1 MLKIKSKQLYRV
13 KITIEK
19 FILDIVL
26 PNRCVR
32 CQREG
37 GIFCDRCKKYISIIN
52 PGYVMNDMY
61 GFEKLLVAGLKEGW
75 FERLVRDFK
84 YKGRRDYGEFLA
96 EKLGELIFGEVK
108 RMKLND
114 RSSEVK
120 RMKLDNRSSEVE
132 RIRLDDRSSEVERI
146 RLDDRSSD
154 KSGDIAIEVSRMMDA
169 ETRENRKIVLVPL
182 PTIRKHIRERGF
194 DHTLRLC
201 FELENFLQKRL
212 EGLGVKVEYQ
222 DLLVRKNKTVQV
234 GKEKKER
241 MRQAEKAYGIREGIK
256 IENRTLYIL
265 VDDVTTTGASLA
277 AAKKILQTDRVWA
290 AVLMKE
296 R

>member
-19 FILDIVL
+19 FILDMVL

-37 GIFCDRCKKYISIIN
+37 GIFCDRCKKYINITNS
-52 PGYVMNDMY
+52 GYVMEGVY
-61 GFEKLLVAGLKEGW
+61 GFKKLLVAGLKEGW
-75 FERLVRDFK
+75 FERMVRDYK

-96 EKLGELIFGEVK
+96 EKLSEVIFG
-108 RMKLND
+108 
-114 RSSEVK
+114 EVK

-132 RIRLDDRSSEVERI
+132 RIKLDDRSSEVKRMK
-146 RLDDRSSD
+146 LDDRLSGR
-154 KSGDIAIEVSRMMDA
+154 SGDVPVEVSGMMDV
-169 ETRENRKIVLVPL
+169 EMQEIRKIVLIPL

-234 GKEKKER
+234 GKVKKER

>member
-19 FILDIVL
+19 FILDMVL

-52 PGYVMNDMY
+52 PGYVMEDMY

-75 FERLVRDFK
+75 FEKMVRDFK

-96 EKLGELIFGEVK
+96 EKLGEVIFGEVK
-108 RMKLND
+108 R
-114 RSSEVK
+114 
-120 RMKLDNRSSEVE
+120 
-132 RIRLDDRSSEVERI
+132 
-146 RLDDRSSD
+146 
-154 KSGDIAIEVSRMMDA
+154 IEI
-169 ETRENRKIVLVPL
+169 RKIVLVPL

-212 EGLGVKVEYQ
+212 EKLGMKVEYE

-241 MRQAEKAYGIREGIK
+241 VKQAEKAYGILEGVK
-256 IENRTLYIL
+256 IENKTLYIL

-277 AAKKILQTDRVWA
+277 AAKKILQANLVWA

>member
-1 MLKIKSKQLYRV
+1 MVKIKSKQLYRV

-19 FILDIVL
+19 FILDMVL

-61 GFEKLLVAGLKEGW
+61 GFEKLVIAGVKEGW
-75 FERLVRDFK
+75 FERMVRDFK

-96 EKLGELIFGEVK
+96 EKLGEGILGEIKRMRFGDELSNKSGEVTCGVLRK
-108 RMKLND
+108 
-114 RSSEVK
+114 
-120 RMKLDNRSSEVE
+120 VE
-132 RIRLDDRSSEVERI
+132 TEIKEIRQ
-146 RLDDRSSD
+146 
-154 KSGDIAIEVSRMMDA
+154 
-169 ETRENRKIVLVPL
+169 IVLVPL
-182 PTIRKHIRERGF
+182 PTIRKHIWERGF

-212 EGLGVKVEYQ
+212 DDFGISVEYQ

-241 MRQAEKAYGIREGIK
+241 VKQAEKAYGICEGVK
-256 IENRTLYIL
+256 LDTSTLYVL
-265 VDDVTTTGASLA
+265 VDDVTTTGASLV
-277 AAKKILQTDRVWA
+277 AAKKILQANLVWA

>member
-19 FILDIVL
+19 FILDMVL

-52 PGYVMNDMY
+52 PGYVMEDVY

-96 EKLGELIFGEVK
+96 EKLGEVILGEIKRMRFGDELSNKSGEVTCGVLRK
-108 RMKLND
+108 
-114 RSSEVK
+114 
-120 RMKLDNRSSEVE
+120 VE
-132 RIRLDDRSSEVERI
+132 TEIKEIRQ
-146 RLDDRSSD
+146 
-154 KSGDIAIEVSRMMDA
+154 
-169 ETRENRKIVLVPL
+169 IVLVPL

-212 EGLGVKVEYQ
+212 DDFGISVEYQ

-241 MRQAEKAYGIREGIK
+241 VKQAEKAYGICEGVK
-256 IENRTLYIL
+256 LDTSTLYVL
-265 VDDVTTTGASLA
+265 VDDVTTTGASLV
-277 AAKKILQTDRVWA
+277 AAKKILQANLVWA

>member
-19 FILDIVL
+19 FILDMVL

-52 PGYVMNDMY
+52 PGYVMNDVY

-75 FERLVRDFK
+75 FERMVRDFK

-96 EKLGELIFGEVK
+96 EKLGEVIFGEVK
-108 RMKLND
+108 R
-114 RSSEVK
+114 
-120 RMKLDNRSSEVE
+120 
-132 RIRLDDRSSEVERI
+132 IRFDDRSSEVERI
-146 RLDDRSSD
+146 KLGDRSSN
-154 KSGDIAIEVSRMMDA
+154 KSGEVTCGVLRKV
-169 ETRENRKIVLVPL
+169 ETEIKEIRQIVLVPL

-212 EGLGVKVEYQ
+212 DDFGISVEYQ
-222 DLLVRKNKTVQV
+222 SLLVRKNKTVQV

-241 MRQAEKAYGIREGIK
+241 VKQAEKAYGIREGVE
-256 IENRTLYIL
+256 IENKTLYIL

-277 AAKKILQTDRVWA
+277 AAKKILQADRVWA

>member
-19 FILDIVL
+19 FILEMIL

-32 CQREG
+32 CQRGG

-84 YKGRRDYGEFLA
+84 YRGRRDYGEFLA
-96 EKLGELIFGEVK
+96 DRLGEVIFGEVK
-108 RMKLND
+108 RMRFGDELSN
-114 RSSEVK
+114 
-120 RMKLDNRSSEVE
+120 
-132 RIRLDDRSSEVERI
+132 
-146 RLDDRSSD
+146 
-154 KSGDIAIEVSRMMDA
+154 KSGEVTCGVLRKV
-169 ETRENRKIVLVPL
+169 ETEIKEIRQIVLVPL

-212 EGLGVKVEYQ
+212 DDFGISVEYQ
-222 DLLVRKNKTVQV
+222 SLLVRKNKTVQV

-241 MRQAEKAYGIREGIK
+241 VKQAEKAYGIRDGVK
-256 IENRTLYIL
+256 IESKTLYIL

-277 AAKKILQTDRVWA
+277 AAKKILQADQVWA

>member
-19 FILDIVL
+19 FILDMVL

-52 PGYVMNDMY
+52 PGYVMEDMY

-96 EKLGELIFGEVK
+96 EKLGEVIFGEVK
-108 RMKLND
+108 RMKLDD

-120 RMKLDNRSSEVE
+120 RTRLDDKSSEVE
-132 RIRLDDRSSEVERI
+132 RIKRDDRSSY
-146 RLDDRSSD
+146 
-154 KSGDIAIEVSRMMDA
+154 KSGDVLVEVSRMMDA

-212 EGLGVKVEYQ
+212 DDFGISVEYQ
-222 DLLVRKNKTVQV
+222 SLLARKNKTVQV

-277 AAKKILQTDRVWA
+277 AAKKILQTNRVWA

>member
-1 MLKIKSKQLYRV
+1 MVKIKSKQLYRV

-19 FILDIVL
+19 FILDMVL

-32 CQREG
+32 CQRGG

-52 PGYVMNDMY
+52 PGYVMEDMY

-84 YKGRRDYGEFLA
+84 YRGRRDYGEFLA
-96 EKLGELIFGEVK
+96 DKLGEVIFGEVK
-108 RMKLND
+108 RMRFGDELSN
-114 RSSEVK
+114 
-120 RMKLDNRSSEVE
+120 
-132 RIRLDDRSSEVERI
+132 
-146 RLDDRSSD
+146 
-154 KSGDIAIEVSRMMDA
+154 KSGEVTCGVLRKV
-169 ETRENRKIVLVPL
+169 ETEIKEIRQIVLVPL

-212 EGLGVKVEYQ
+212 DDFGISVEYQ
-222 DLLVRKNKTVQV
+222 SLLVRKNKTVQV

-241 MRQAEKAYGIREGIK
+241 VKQAEKAYGILEGVE
-256 IENRTLYIL
+256 IENKTLYIL

-277 AAKKILQTDRVWA
+277 AAKKILQADRVWA

>member
-19 FILDIVL
+19 FILDMVL

-52 PGYVMNDMY
+52 PGYVMEDMY

-96 EKLGELIFGEVK
+96 EKLGEVIFGEVK

-120 RMKLDNRSSEVE
+120 RTRLDDKSSEVE
-132 RIRLDDRSSEVERI
+132 RIKRDDRSSY
-146 RLDDRSSD
+146 
-154 KSGDIAIEVSRMMDA
+154 KSGDVLVEVSRMMDA

-212 EGLGVKVEYQ
+212 DDFGISVEYQ
-222 DLLVRKNKTVQV
+222 SLLARKNKTVQV

-256 IENRTLYIL
+256 IENKTLYIL

>member
-19 FILDIVL
+19 FILDMVL

-75 FERLVRDFK
+75 FERMVRDFK

-96 EKLGELIFGEVK
+96 DKLGEVIFGEVK
-108 RMKLND
+108 RMRFGDELSN
-114 RSSEVK
+114 
-120 RMKLDNRSSEVE
+120 
-132 RIRLDDRSSEVERI
+132 
-146 RLDDRSSD
+146 
-154 KSGDIAIEVSRMMDA
+154 KSGEVTCGVLRKV
-169 ETRENRKIVLVPL
+169 ETEIKEIRQIVLVPL

-212 EGLGVKVEYQ
+212 DDFGISVEYQ
-222 DLLVRKNKTVQV
+222 SLLVRKNKTVQV
-234 GKEKKER
+234 GKAKKER
-241 MRQAEKAYGIREGIK
+241 VKQAEKAYGIREGVE
-256 IENRTLYIL
+256 IENKTLYIL

-277 AAKKILQTDRVWA
+277 AAKKILQADRVWA

>member
-1 MLKIKSKQLYRV
+1 MVKIKSKQLYRV

-19 FILDIVL
+19 FILDMVL

-75 FERLVRDFK
+75 FERMVRDFK

-96 EKLGELIFGEVK
+96 EKLGEVIFGEVK
-108 RMKLND
+108 RIK
-114 RSSEVK
+114 
-120 RMKLDNRSSEVE
+120 
-132 RIRLDDRSSEVERI
+132 LDDRSS
-146 RLDDRSSD
+146 S
-154 KSGDIAIEVSRMMDA
+154 KSGDVLVETSKMMDT
-169 ETRENRKIVLVPL
+169 EIQEIRKIVLVPL

-222 DLLVRKNKTVQV
+222 DLVVRKNKTVQV

-277 AAKKILQTDRVWA
+277 AAKKILQADQVWA

>member
-1 MLKIKSKQLYRV
+1 MVKIKSKQLYHV

-19 FILDIVL
+19 FILAMIL

-37 GIFCDRCKKYISIIN
+37 GIFCDRCKKYICIIN

-75 FERLVRDFK
+75 FERMVRDFK

-96 EKLGELIFGEVK
+96 EKLGEVILG
-108 RMKLND
+108 
-114 RSSEVK
+114 EVK

-132 RIRLDDRSSEVERI
+132 RIRLDDRSSEVERMK
-146 RLDDRSSD
+146 LDDRTSG
-154 KSGDIAIEVSRMMDA
+154 KSGDVPVEVSRTMDA
-169 ETRENRKIVLVPL
+169 EIQEIRKIILVPL

-212 EGLGVKVEYQ
+212 AKLGMKVEYE

-241 MRQAEKAYGIREGIK
+241 MKQAEKAYGIREGIK
-256 IENRTLYIL
+256 IESKTLYVL
-265 VDDVTTTGASLA
+265 VDDVTTTGASLT
-277 AAKKILQTDRVWA
+277 AAKKILQANLVWA

>member
-19 FILDIVL
+19 FILDMVL
-26 PNRCVR
+26 QNRCVR

-52 PGYVMNDMY
+52 PGYVMNDLY

-75 FERLVRDFK
+75 FERMVRDFK

-96 EKLGELIFGEVK
+96 EKLGEVILGEVK
-108 RMKLND
+108 RMRFGDELSN
-114 RSSEVK
+114 
-120 RMKLDNRSSEVE
+120 
-132 RIRLDDRSSEVERI
+132 
-146 RLDDRSSD
+146 
-154 KSGDIAIEVSRMMDA
+154 KSGEVTCGVLRKV
-169 ETRENRKIVLVPL
+169 ETEIKEIRQIVLVPL

-201 FELENFLQKRL
+201 FELEEFLQKRFDD
-212 EGLGVKVEYQ
+212 LGVSVEYQ
-222 DLLVRKNKTVQV
+222 SLLVRKNKTVQV

-241 MRQAEKAYGIREGIK
+241 VKQAEKAYGIREGVEIGNK
-256 IENRTLYIL
+256 TLYIL

-277 AAKKILQTDRVWA
+277 AAKKILQADRVWA

>member
-19 FILDIVL
+19 FILDMVL

-75 FERLVRDFK
+75 FERMVRDFK

-96 EKLGELIFGEVK
+96 EKLGEVIFGEVK
-108 RMKLND
+108 R
-114 RSSEVK
+114 
-120 RMKLDNRSSEVE
+120 
-132 RIRLDDRSSEVERI
+132 
-146 RLDDRSSD
+146 
-154 KSGDIAIEVSRMMDA
+154 IEI
-169 ETRENRKIVLVPL
+169 RKIVLVPL
-182 PTIRKHIRERGF
+182 PTIQKHIRERGF

-212 EGLGVKVEYQ
+212 DDFGISAEYQ
-222 DLLVRKNKTVQV
+222 SLLVRKNKTVQV

-241 MRQAEKAYGIREGIK
+241 VKQAEKAYEICEGVK
-256 IENRTLYIL
+256 LDRNTLYIL
-265 VDDVTTTGASLA
+265 VDDVTTTGASLV
-277 AAKKILQTDRVWA
+277 AAKKILQANQVWA

>member
-19 FILDIVL
+19 FILDMVL

-52 PGYVMNDMY
+52 PGYVMNDVY

-75 FERLVRDFK
+75 FERMVRDFK

-96 EKLGELIFGEVK
+96 EKLGEVIFGEVK
-108 RMKLND
+108 RGVLCD
-114 RSSEVK
+114 G
-120 RMKLDNRSSEVE
+120 
-132 RIRLDDRSSEVERI
+132 
-146 RLDDRSSD
+146 SSD
-154 KSGDIAIEVSRMMDA
+154 ESGDGSVEVSRMMNA

-212 EGLGVKVEYQ
+212 DDFGISVEYQ
-222 DLLVRKNKTVQV
+222 SLLVRKNKTVQV

-241 MRQAEKAYGIREGIK
+241 VKQAEKAYGIREGVE
-256 IENRTLYIL
+256 IENKTLYIL

-277 AAKKILQTDRVWA
+277 AAKKILQADRVWA

>member
-19 FILDIVL
+19 FILDMVL

-52 PGYVMNDMY
+52 PGYVMNDVY

-96 EKLGELIFGEVK
+96 EKLGEVIFGEVK
-108 RMKLND
+108 RMK
-114 RSSEVK
+114 
-120 RMKLDNRSSEVE
+120 
-132 RIRLDDRSSEVERI
+132 LDDRSSEVERI
-146 RLDDRSSD
+146 KLDEKSSEVERIKRDDRSSY
-154 KSGDIAIEVSRMMDA
+154 KSGDVLVEVSRMMDA

-182 PTIRKHIRERGF
+182 PTIRKHILERGF

-201 FELENFLQKRL
+201 FELEDFLQKRL

>member
-19 FILDIVL
+19 FILDMVL

-96 EKLGELIFGEVK
+96 EKLGEVIFGEVK
-108 RMKLND
+108 R
-114 RSSEVK
+114 
-120 RMKLDNRSSEVE
+120 
-132 RIRLDDRSSEVERI
+132 
-146 RLDDRSSD
+146 
-154 KSGDIAIEVSRMMDA
+154 IEI
-169 ETRENRKIVLVPL
+169 RKIVLVPL

-212 EGLGVKVEYQ
+212 DDLGVSVEYQ
-222 DLLVRKNKTVQV
+222 SLLVRKNKTVQV

-241 MRQAEKAYGIREGIK
+241 VKQAEKAYGICEGVK
-256 IENRTLYIL
+256 LDMNTLYIL

-277 AAKKILQTDRVWA
+277 AAKKILQAKQVWA

>member
-1 MLKIKSKQLYRV
+1 MVKIKSKQLYRV

-19 FILDIVL
+19 FILDMVL

-52 PGYVMNDMY
+52 SGYVMNDMY
-61 GFEKLLVAGLKEGW
+61 GFEKLLVAGLKEGC
-75 FERLVRDFK
+75 FERMVRDFK
-84 YKGRRDYGEFLA
+84 YKGRRDYGKFLA
-96 EKLGELIFGEVK
+96 EKLGEVIFDEIK
-108 RMKLND
+108 RMRFSDGLSDK
-114 RSSEVK
+114 SSEVTCGVLRK
-120 RMKLDNRSSEVE
+120 VE
-132 RIRLDDRSSEVERI
+132 TEIKEIRQ
-146 RLDDRSSD
+146 
-154 KSGDIAIEVSRMMDA
+154 
-169 ETRENRKIVLVPL
+169 IVLVPL

-212 EGLGVKVEYQ
+212 DDFGISVEYQ
-222 DLLVRKNKTVQV
+222 SLLVRKNKTVQV

-241 MRQAEKAYGIREGIK
+241 VKQAEKAYGIREGVE
-256 IENRTLYIL
+256 IENKTLYIL

-277 AAKKILQTDRVWA
+277 AAKKILQADRVWA

>member
-1 MLKIKSKQLYRV
+1 MLKIKSKQLYCV

-19 FILDIVL
+19 FILDMVL

-75 FERLVRDFK
+75 FERMVRDFK

-96 EKLGELIFGEVK
+96 EKLGKVIL
-108 RMKLND
+108 
-114 RSSEVK
+114 
-120 RMKLDNRSSEVE
+120 SEVE
-132 RIRLDDRSSEVERI
+132 KMKLSGEWGGMLREFCDEEMEV
-146 RLDDRSSD
+146 
-154 KSGDIAIEVSRMMDA
+154 K
-169 ETRENRKIVLVPL
+169 KIVLVPL

-201 FELENFLQKRL
+201 FELEKFLQKKL
-212 EGLGVKVEYQ
+212 DDFGISVEYQ
-222 DLLVRKNKTVQV
+222 NLLVRKNKTVQV
-234 GKEKKER
+234 GKERTER
-241 MRQAEKAYGIREGIK
+241 VKQAEKAYGICEGVK
-256 IENRTLYIL
+256 LDMNTLYIL

-277 AAKKILQTDRVWA
+277 AAKKILQANLVWA

>member
-19 FILDIVL
+19 FILDMVL

-52 PGYVMNDMY
+52 PGYVMEDMY

-96 EKLGELIFGEVK
+96 EKLGEVIFG
-108 RMKLND
+108 
-114 RSSEVK
+114 
-120 RMKLDNRSSEVE
+120 EVE
-132 RIRLDDRSSEVERI
+132 RIRLDDRSSEVKRVK
-146 RLDDRSSD
+146 LDDRLSD
-154 KSGDIAIEVSRMMDA
+154 KSSGVPVEVSRMMDA

-201 FELENFLQKRL
+201 FELEDFLQKKL

-241 MRQAEKAYGIREGIK
+241 MRQAEKAYGIREEIK
-256 IENRTLYIL
+256 IENKTLYIL

-277 AAKKILQTDRVWA
+277 AAKKILQTNRVWA

>member
-19 FILDIVL
+19 FILDMVL

-52 PGYVMNDMY
+52 PGYVMEDMY

-75 FERLVRDFK
+75 LERMVRDFK

-96 EKLGELIFGEVK
+96 EKLGGVILDEIKRMRFGDGLSNKSGEVAGGALK
-108 RMKLND
+108 KI
-114 RSSEVK
+114 ETEIK
-120 RMKLDNRSSEVE
+120 E
-132 RIRLDDRSSEVERI
+132 IRQ
-146 RLDDRSSD
+146 
-154 KSGDIAIEVSRMMDA
+154 
-169 ETRENRKIVLVPL
+169 IVLVPL
-182 PTIRKHIRERGF
+182 LTIRKHIRERGF

-212 EGLGVKVEYQ
+212 DDLGVSVEYQ
-222 DLLVRKNKTVQV
+222 SLLVRKNKTVQV

-241 MRQAEKAYGIREGIK
+241 VKQAEKAYGTREEVK
-256 IENRTLYIL
+256 LDTSTLYIL

-277 AAKKILQTDRVWA
+277 AAKKILQANLVWA

>member
-1 MLKIKSKQLYRV
+1 MVKIKSKQLYRV

-19 FILDIVL
+19 FILDMVL

-75 FERLVRDFK
+75 FERMVRDFK
-84 YKGRRDYGEFLA
+84 YRGRRDYGEFLA
-96 EKLGELIFGEVK
+96 EKLGEVIFGEVK
-108 RMKLND
+108 RMKF
-114 RSSEVK
+114 
-120 RMKLDNRSSEVE
+120 
-132 RIRLDDRSSEVERI
+132 DDRSSEVERI
-146 RLDDRSSD
+146 KLDDSSSD
-154 KSGDIAIEVSRMMDA
+154 KLGDAPVEVLRMIDA
-169 ETRENRKIVLVPL
+169 EMQEIRKIVLVPL

-201 FELENFLQKRL
+201 FELENFLQKEL
-212 EGLGVKVEYQ
+212 ERLGVKVEYEN
-222 DLLVRKNKTVQV
+222 LLVRKNKTVQV

-256 IENRTLYIL
+256 IENKTLYIL

-277 AAKKILQTDRVWA
+277 AAKKILQADQVWA

>member
-19 FILDIVL
+19 FILDMVL

-52 PGYVMNDMY
+52 PGYVMNDVY

-96 EKLGELIFGEVK
+96 EKLGEVIFGEVK

-120 RMKLDNRSSEVE
+120 RTRLDDKSSEVE
-132 RIRLDDRSSEVERI
+132 RIKRDDRSSY
-146 RLDDRSSD
+146 
-154 KSGDIAIEVSRMMDA
+154 KSGDVLVEVSGMMDV
-169 ETRENRKIVLVPL
+169 ETRENRKIVLIPL

-212 EGLGVKVEYQ
+212 DDFGISVEYQ
-222 DLLVRKNKTVQV
+222 SLLARKNKTVQV

-241 MRQAEKAYGIREGIK
+241 MKQAEKAYGIREGIK
-256 IENRTLYIL
+256 IENKTLYIL

>member
-19 FILDIVL
+19 FILEMIL

-32 CQREG
+32 CQRGG

-75 FERLVRDFK
+75 FERMVRDFK

-96 EKLGELIFGEVK
+96 EKLGEVIFGEVK
-108 RMKLND
+108 RMKFD
-114 RSSEVK
+114 DS
-120 RMKLDNRSSEVE
+120 SSEVE
-132 RIRLDDRSSEVERI
+132 RIKLDNRSSEVERI

-154 KSGDIAIEVSRMMDA
+154 KSGDIPIEVSRMMDA

-212 EGLGVKVEYQ
+212 DDFGISVEYQ
-222 DLLVRKNKTVQV
+222 SLLARKNKTVQV

-241 MRQAEKAYGIREGIK
+241 MKQAEKAYGLREGIK
-256 IENRTLYIL
+256 IENKTLYIL

>member
-19 FILDIVL
+19 FILEMIL

-32 CQREG
+32 CQRGG

-75 FERLVRDFK
+75 FERMVRDFK

-96 EKLGELIFGEVK
+96 DKLGEVIFGEVK
-108 RMKLND
+108 RMRFGDELSN
-114 RSSEVK
+114 
-120 RMKLDNRSSEVE
+120 
-132 RIRLDDRSSEVERI
+132 
-146 RLDDRSSD
+146 
-154 KSGDIAIEVSRMMDA
+154 KSGEVTCGMLRKV
-169 ETRENRKIVLVPL
+169 ETEIKEIRQIVLVPL

-212 EGLGVKVEYQ
+212 DDFGISVEYQ
-222 DLLVRKNKTVQV
+222 SFLVRKNKTVQV

-241 MRQAEKAYGIREGIK
+241 VKQAEKAYGIRVGVE
-256 IENRTLYIL
+256 IENKALYIL

-277 AAKKILQTDRVWA
+277 AAKKILQADRVWA

>member
-19 FILDIVL
+19 FILDMVL

-61 GFEKLLVAGLKEGW
+61 GFEILLVAGLKEGW
-75 FERLVRDFK
+75 FERMVRDFK

-96 EKLGELIFGEVK
+96 EKLGEVILGEVK
-108 RMKLND
+108 RMRFGDELSN
-114 RSSEVK
+114 
-120 RMKLDNRSSEVE
+120 
-132 RIRLDDRSSEVERI
+132 
-146 RLDDRSSD
+146 
-154 KSGDIAIEVSRMMDA
+154 KSGEVTCGVLRKV
-169 ETRENRKIVLVPL
+169 ETEIKEIRQIVLVPL

-212 EGLGVKVEYQ
+212 DDFGISVEYQ
-222 DLLVRKNKTVQV
+222 SFLVRKNKTVQV

-241 MRQAEKAYGIREGIK
+241 VKQAEKAYGICEGVK
-256 IENRTLYIL
+256 LDMNTLYIL

-277 AAKKILQTDRVWA
+277 AAKKILQANLVWA

>member
-19 FILDIVL
+19 FILEMIL

-32 CQREG
+32 CQRGG

-52 PGYVMNDMY
+52 PGYVMEDMY

-96 EKLGELIFGEVK
+96 EKLGEVIFGEVK
-108 RMKLND
+108 RMRFGDELSN
-114 RSSEVK
+114 
-120 RMKLDNRSSEVE
+120 
-132 RIRLDDRSSEVERI
+132 
-146 RLDDRSSD
+146 
-154 KSGDIAIEVSRMMDA
+154 KSGEVTCGVLRKV
-169 ETRENRKIVLVPL
+169 ETEIKEIRQIVLVPL

-241 MRQAEKAYGIREGIK
+241 MKQAEKAYGIRKGIK
-256 IENRTLYIL
+256 IENKTLYIL

>member
-19 FILDIVL
+19 FILDMVL

-32 CQREG
+32 CQRGG
-37 GIFCDRCKKYISIIN
+37 GIFCDRCKKYIGIIN
-52 PGYVMNDMY
+52 PGYVMEDMY

-75 FERLVRDFK
+75 FERMVRDFK

-96 EKLGELIFGEVK
+96 EKLGEVIFDEIK
-108 RMKLND
+108 R
-114 RSSEVK
+114 V
-120 RMKLDNRSSEVE
+120 KLDDRSSEVE
-132 RIRLDDRSSEVERI
+132 RIRLDDRSSEVERMK
-146 RLDDRSSD
+146 LDDRTSG
-154 KSGDIAIEVSRMMDA
+154 KSGDVPVEVSRMMDA
-169 ETRENRKIVLVPL
+169 EIQEIRKIVLVPL

-201 FELENFLQKRL
+201 FELEEFLQKRFDD
-212 EGLGVKVEYQ
+212 LGVSVEYQ
-222 DLLVRKNKTVQV
+222 SLLVRKNKTVQV

-241 MRQAEKAYGIREGIK
+241 VKQAEKAYGICEGVK
-256 IENRTLYIL
+256 IDANTLYIL
-265 VDDVTTTGASLA
+265 VDDVTTTGASLV
-277 AAKKILQTDRVWA
+277 AAKKILQANLVWA

>member
-1 MLKIKSKQLYRV
+1 MLKIKSKQLYCV

-19 FILDIVL
+19 IILAMIL

-32 CQREG
+32 CQRGG

-75 FERLVRDFK
+75 FERMVRDFK

-96 EKLGELIFGEVK
+96 EKLGEVILGEVK
-108 RMKLND
+108 RMRFGDELSN
-114 RSSEVK
+114 
-120 RMKLDNRSSEVE
+120 
-132 RIRLDDRSSEVERI
+132 
-146 RLDDRSSD
+146 
-154 KSGDIAIEVSRMMDA
+154 KSGEVTCGVLIKV
-169 ETRENRKIVLVPL
+169 ETEIKEIRRIVLVPL

-212 EGLGVKVEYQ
+212 DDLGVSVEYQ
-222 DLLVRKNKTVQV
+222 SLLVRKNKTVQV

-241 MRQAEKAYGIREGIK
+241 VKQAEKAYGICEGVK
-256 IENRTLYIL
+256 LDMNTLYIL
-265 VDDVTTTGASLA
+265 VDDVTTTGASIA
-277 AAKKILQTDRVWA
+277 AAKKILQAKQVWA

>member
-19 FILDIVL
+19 FILDMVL

-52 PGYVMNDMY
+52 PGYVMEDMY

-96 EKLGELIFGEVK
+96 EKLGEVIFG
-108 RMKLND
+108 
-114 RSSEVK
+114 EVK

-132 RIRLDDRSSEVERI
+132 RIRLDDRSSEVERMK
-146 RLDDRSSD
+146 LDDRTSG
-154 KSGDIAIEVSRMMDA
+154 KSGDVPVEVSRMMDA
-169 ETRENRKIVLVPL
+169 EIQEIRKIILVPL

-212 EGLGVKVEYQ
+212 DDFGISVEYQ
-222 DLLVRKNKTVQV
+222 SLLVRKNKTVQV

-241 MRQAEKAYGIREGIK
+241 VKQAEKAYGIREGIK
-256 IENRTLYIL
+256 IENKTLYVL

-277 AAKKILQTDRVWA
+277 AAKKILQANLVWA

>member
-19 FILDIVL
+19 FILDMVL

-52 PGYVMNDMY
+52 PGYVMEDMY

-75 FERLVRDFK
+75 FERMVRDFK

-96 EKLGELIFGEVK
+96 EKLGEVIFGEVK
-108 RMKLND
+108 RVKLDD
-114 RSSEVK
+114 RLSEVK
-120 RMKLDNRSSEVE
+120 RMKLDN
-132 RIRLDDRSSEVERI
+132 RSSEVERI

-169 ETRENRKIVLVPL
+169 EMREIRKIVLVPL

-212 EGLGVKVEYQ
+212 DDFGISVEYQ
-222 DLLVRKNKTVQV
+222 SLLARKNKTVQV

-241 MRQAEKAYGIREGIK
+241 MKQAEKAYGIREGIK
-256 IENRTLYIL
+256 IENKTLYIL

>member
-1 MLKIKSKQLYRV
+1 MVKIKSKQLYRV

-19 FILDIVL
+19 FILDMVL

-84 YKGRRDYGEFLA
+84 YRGRRDYGEFLA
-96 EKLGELIFGEVK
+96 EKLGEVIFGEVK
-108 RMKLND
+108 R
-114 RSSEVK
+114 
-120 RMKLDNRSSEVE
+120 
-132 RIRLDDRSSEVERI
+132 
-146 RLDDRSSD
+146 
-154 KSGDIAIEVSRMMDA
+154 IEI
-169 ETRENRKIVLVPL
+169 RKIVLVPL

-212 EGLGVKVEYQ
+212 DDFGISVEYQ
-222 DLLVRKNKTVQV
+222 SLLVRKNKTVQV

-241 MRQAEKAYGIREGIK
+241 VKQAEKAYGIREGVE
-256 IENRTLYIL
+256 IENKALYIL

-277 AAKKILQTDRVWA
+277 AAKKILQANLVWA

>member
-1 MLKIKSKQLYRV
+1 MVKIKSKQLYRV

-19 FILDIVL
+19 FILDMVL

-61 GFEKLLVAGLKEGW
+61 GFEKLLVAGLKEGC
-75 FERLVRDFK
+75 FERMVRDFK
-84 YKGRRDYGEFLA
+84 YKGRRDYGKFLA
-96 EKLGELIFGEVK
+96 EKLGEVIFDEIK
-108 RMKLND
+108 RMRFSDGLSDK
-114 RSSEVK
+114 SSEVAGGVLK
-120 RMKLDNRSSEVE
+120 KIETE
-132 RIRLDDRSSEVERI
+132 TKEIRR
-146 RLDDRSSD
+146 
-154 KSGDIAIEVSRMMDA
+154 
-169 ETRENRKIVLVPL
+169 IVLVPL

-212 EGLGVKVEYQ
+212 EKLGMKVEYE
-222 DLLVRKNKTVQV
+222 DLLLRKNKTVQV

-241 MRQAEKAYGIREGIK
+241 MKQAEKAYEIREGIE
-256 IENRTLYIL
+256 IENKTLYML

-277 AAKKILQTDRVWA
+277 AAKKILQAGQVWA

>member
-1 MLKIKSKQLYRV
+1 MVKIKSKQLYRV

-19 FILDIVL
+19 FILDMVL

-52 PGYVMNDMY
+52 PGYVMEDMY

-75 FERLVRDFK
+75 FERMVRDFK

-96 EKLGELIFGEVK
+96 EKLGEVILGEIKRMRFGDELSNKSGEVTCGVLRK
-108 RMKLND
+108 
-114 RSSEVK
+114 
-120 RMKLDNRSSEVE
+120 VE
-132 RIRLDDRSSEVERI
+132 TEIKEIRQ
-146 RLDDRSSD
+146 
-154 KSGDIAIEVSRMMDA
+154 
-169 ETRENRKIVLVPL
+169 IVLVPL

-212 EGLGVKVEYQ
+212 DDFGISVEYQ
-222 DLLVRKNKTVQV
+222 SLLVRKNKTVQV
-234 GKEKKER
+234 GKEKTER
-241 MRQAEKAYGIREGIK
+241 VKQAEKAYGICEGVK
-256 IENRTLYIL
+256 LDTSTLYIL

-277 AAKKILQTDRVWA
+277 AAKKILQAGQVWA

>member
-52 PGYVMNDMY
+52 PGYVMEDMY

-96 EKLGELIFGEVK
+96 EKLGEVIFG
-108 RMKLND
+108 
-114 RSSEVK
+114 
-120 RMKLDNRSSEVE
+120 EVE

-146 RLDDRSSD
+146 RLDDRSSEVKRMKLDDRSSD
-154 KSGDIAIEVSRMMDA
+154 KSGDIPIEVSRMMDA

-212 EGLGVKVEYQ
+212 DDFGISVEYQ
-222 DLLVRKNKTVQV
+222 SLLVRKNKTVQV
-234 GKEKKER
+234 GKVKKER

-256 IENRTLYIL
+256 IENKTLYIL

-277 AAKKILQTDRVWA
+277 AAKKILQTNRVWA

>member
-19 FILDIVL
+19 FILDMVL

-75 FERLVRDFK
+75 FERMVRDFK

-96 EKLGELIFGEVK
+96 EKLAEVIFGEVK
-108 RMKLND
+108 RMRFGDELSN
-114 RSSEVK
+114 
-120 RMKLDNRSSEVE
+120 
-132 RIRLDDRSSEVERI
+132 
-146 RLDDRSSD
+146 
-154 KSGDIAIEVSRMMDA
+154 KSGEVTCGVLRKV
-169 ETRENRKIVLVPL
+169 ETEIKEIRQIVLVPL

-201 FELENFLQKRL
+201 FELEEFLQKRFDD
-212 EGLGVKVEYQ
+212 LGVSVEYQ
-222 DLLVRKNKTVQV
+222 SLLVRKNKTVQV

-241 MRQAEKAYGIREGIK
+241 VKQAEKAYGICEGVK
-256 IENRTLYIL
+256 IDANTLYIL

-277 AAKKILQTDRVWA
+277 AAKKILQANLVWA

>member
-19 FILDIVL
+19 FILDMVL

-52 PGYVMNDMY
+52 PGYVMNDVY

-96 EKLGELIFGEVK
+96 EKLGEVIFGEVK

-120 RMKLDNRSSEVE
+120 RTRLDDKSSEVE
-132 RIRLDDRSSEVERI
+132 RIKRDDRSSY
-146 RLDDRSSD
+146 
-154 KSGDIAIEVSRMMDA
+154 KSGDVLVEVSGMMDA

>member
-19 FILDIVL
+19 FILDMVL

-52 PGYVMNDMY
+52 PGYIMNDVY
-61 GFEKLLVAGLKEGW
+61 EFEKLLVAGLKEGW
-75 FERLVRDFK
+75 FERMVRDFK

-96 EKLGELIFGEVK
+96 EKLGEVIFGEVK
-108 RMKLND
+108 RGVLCD
-114 RSSEVK
+114 W
-120 RMKLDNRSSEVE
+120 
-132 RIRLDDRSSEVERI
+132 
-146 RLDDRSSD
+146 SSD
-154 KSGDIAIEVSRMMDA
+154 ESGDGSVEVSRMMNA

-212 EGLGVKVEYQ
+212 DDFGISVEYQ
-222 DLLVRKNKTVQV
+222 SLLVRKNKTVQV

-241 MRQAEKAYGIREGIK
+241 VKQAEKAYGICEGVK
-256 IENRTLYIL
+256 LDTSTLYIL

-277 AAKKILQTDRVWA
+277 AAKKILQAGQVWA

>member
-1 MLKIKSKQLYRV
+1 MVKIKSKQLYRV

-19 FILDIVL
+19 FILDMVL

-32 CQREG
+32 CQRGG

-96 EKLGELIFGEVK
+96 EKLGEVIFG
-108 RMKLND
+108 
-114 RSSEVK
+114 EVK

-132 RIRLDDRSSEVERI
+132 RIRLDDRSSEVERMK
-146 RLDDRSSD
+146 LDDRTSG
-154 KSGDIAIEVSRMMDA
+154 KSGDVPVEVSRMMDA
-169 ETRENRKIVLVPL
+169 EIQEIRKIILVPL

-212 EGLGVKVEYQ
+212 DDFGISVEYQ
-222 DLLVRKNKTVQV
+222 SLLVRKNKTVQV

-241 MRQAEKAYGIREGIK
+241 VKQAEKAYGIREGVE
-256 IENRTLYIL
+256 IENKTLYIL

-277 AAKKILQTDRVWA
+277 AAKKILQADRVWA